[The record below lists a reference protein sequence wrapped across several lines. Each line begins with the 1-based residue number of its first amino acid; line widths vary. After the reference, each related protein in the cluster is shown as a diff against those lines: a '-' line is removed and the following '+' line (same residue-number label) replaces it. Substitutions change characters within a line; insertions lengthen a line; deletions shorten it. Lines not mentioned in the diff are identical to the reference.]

1 MEEERKRTIGRCA
14 ECGWSIY
21 SDLPESA
28 KRQLEGH
35 MELFHG
41 ENYSLYM
48 IDRGFPIYVGY
59 IPDDDE
65 KPEIPD
71 TPITKVTD
79 ENEFDPVDHPQHYAS
94 GSLECIDWIEAEL
107 TSEEFEGYLKG
118 QVFKYV
124 WRYRDKGKKSQ
135 DLKKARWYL
144 DKLID
149 KMEVEEAE
157 EEQAMKR
164 IDSVSAIMDAYKAH
178 IKSRKGVQ

>member
-41 ENYSLYM
+41 ENYSLYV

-65 KPEIPD
+65 
-71 TPITKVTD
+71 KVTD

-164 IDSVSAIMDAYKAH
+164 IDTVSVLMDAYKAH
-178 IKSRKGVQ
+178 IKGRKGVQ

>member
-1 MEEERKRTIGRCA
+1 MEERKRTIGRCA

-21 SDLPESA
+21 SDLPKSA

-59 IPDDDE
+59 ILDDDE
-65 KPEIPD
+65 KPDIPVCA
-71 TPITKVTD
+71 PKD
-79 ENEFDPVDHPQHYAS
+79 ENEFDSVDHPQHYAS

-107 TSEEFEGYLKG
+107 TYEEFEGYLKG
-118 QVFKYV
+118 QIFKYV

-144 DKLID
+144 NKLIG
-149 KMEVEEAE
+149 KMESEEAE
-157 EEQAMKR
+157 ETQAIETARAELQYCMENFLN
-164 IDSVSAIMDAYKAH
+164 DDEE
-178 IKSRKGVQ
+178 GEDPQ